1 MIQGI
6 IRSLCIAGVLVFT
19 ALFSAGCSDN
29 QKAVNLYVDAVMLN
43 DMAETNQAVAKLN
56 EATSANPKFS
66 IAYSLLGQIYQQMN
80 DNSKSA
86 NAYEKAIAI
95 NKWSYRDYLNLGKVY
110 LAMQKF
116 NSAVKAYVRATEI
129 KPDAAPAHLGAA
141 ESYYELKDYKNALK
155 YGKRAS
161 QLDPNQAQ
169 IMQVLGT
176 IYDAQKDYEQ
186 AIASYKRA
194 IELNSNQPKVMNLL
208 AQAYL
213 RAGQFEPA
221 YELLGSVVAV
231 EPTSAAYQHLGYAAM
246 KLKKFDEA
254 IANYRKSAELAPN
267 DAAAYKGL
275 GVAIMVAATQN
286 NDETLKIEAIAQWQK
301 SLELE
306 SDQPK
311 LRALLRKYQP

>member
-1 MIQGI
+1 MVQGI
-6 IRSLCIAGVLVFT
+6 IRSFSVACVLVFIVLLT
-19 ALFSAGCSDN
+19 GCSNN

-56 EATSANPKFS
+56 EATGANPQFS

-80 DNSKSA
+80 DYPKSA
-86 NAYEKAIAI
+86 NSYEKATAI

-110 LAMQKF
+110 QAMQKF
-116 NSAVKAYVRATEI
+116 NAAIKAYVRATEI
-129 KPDAAPAHLGAA
+129 KPNAVPAHLGAA

-155 YGKRAS
+155 YGQRAK

-169 IMQVLGT
+169 VMQVLGN

-194 IELNSNQPKVMNLL
+194 LELDANQPKVMRSL
-208 AQAYL
+208 AEAYL

-221 YELLGSVVAV
+221 YELLVSAAAA
-231 EPTSAAYQHLGYAAM
+231 EPTAAVYQHLGYAAM
-246 KLKKFDEA
+246 KLKKNDEA
-254 IANYRKSAELAPN
+254 IAAYRKSVELTPT

-275 GVAIMVAATQN
+275 GVALMVAANQN
-286 NDETLKIEAIAQWQK
+286 NDEKIKAEAIAQWQK
-301 SLELE
+301 SLELQ

-311 LRALLRKYQP
+311 LRELLRKYQP

>member
-1 MIQGI
+1 MVQGI
-6 IRSLCIAGVLVFT
+6 IRSLFIAGVFVFT
-19 ALFSAGCSDN
+19 VLFSAGCSDN

-56 EATSANPKFS
+56 EATTANPKFS

-80 DNSKSA
+80 DYPKSV
-86 NAYEKAIAI
+86 NAYEKSTAI

-110 LAMQKF
+110 QAMQKF
-116 NSAVKAYVRATEI
+116 NAAVKAYVRATEI
-129 KPDAAPAHLGAA
+129 KPNAAPAHLGAA

-169 IMQVLGT
+169 VMQVLGN
-176 IYDAQKDYEQ
+176 IYDAQKDYDQ

-194 IELNSNQPKVMNLL
+194 LELDSNQPKVMKSL
-208 AQAYL
+208 AEAYL
-213 RAGQFEPA
+213 RAGQFDGA
-221 YELLGSVVAV
+221 YELFTAVVAV
-231 EPTSAAYQHLGYAAM
+231 EPSNAAYQHLGYAAM

-254 IANYRKSAELAPN
+254 IAAYRKSVELATN

-275 GVAIMVAATQN
+275 GVALMVAANQN
-286 NDETLKIEAIAQWQK
+286 NDENLKADAIAQWQK
-301 SLELE
+301 SLELQ

-311 LRALLRKYQP
+311 LRELLRKYQP

>member
-1 MIQGI
+1 MTQGI
-6 IRSLCIAGVLVFT
+6 IRSLSIVSVFICT
-19 ALFSAGCSDN
+19 VLFSAGCSNN

-43 DMAETNQAVAKLN
+43 DMAETTQAVGKLN
-56 EATSANPKFS
+56 EATTANPKFS

-80 DNSKSA
+80 DYPKSS
-86 NAYEKAIAI
+86 NAYEKATSI

-110 LAMQKF
+110 QAMKKF
-116 NSAVKAYVRATEI
+116 NFAVKAYVRATEI
-129 KPDAAPAHLGAA
+129 KPNAAPAHLGAA

-161 QLDPNQAQ
+161 QLDPNQSQ
-169 IMQVLGT
+169 VMQVLGN

-194 IELNSNQPKVMNLL
+194 LELDSGQPKVMAAL

-213 RAGQFEPA
+213 RGGQFEPA
-221 YELLGSVVAV
+221 YELLASVVAL
-231 EPTSAAYQHLGYAAM
+231 EPTSAAYQHFGYAAM
-246 KLKKFDEA
+246 KLKKNDEA

-275 GVAIMVAATQN
+275 GVALMVAANQN
-286 NDETLKIEAIAQWQK
+286 NDENLKTEAIAQWQK
-301 SLELE
+301 SLELQ

-311 LRALLRKYQP
+311 LRELLRKYQP

>member
-1 MIQGI
+1 MVQGI
-6 IRSLCIAGVLVFT
+6 IRSLVIAGVFVFT
-19 ALFSAGCSDN
+19 VLFSTGCSNN
-29 QKAVNLYVDAVMLN
+29 QKAVTLYVDAVMLN
-43 DMAETNQAVAKLN
+43 DMAETNQAVSKLN
-56 EATSANPKFS
+56 EATTANPKFS

-80 DNSKSA
+80 DYPKSVT
-86 NAYEKAIAI
+86 AYEKATSI

-110 LAMQKF
+110 QAMQKF

-169 IMQVLGT
+169 VMQVLGN

-194 IELNSNQPKVMNLL
+194 LELNSNQPKVMNSL

-221 YELLGSVVAV
+221 YELLVSVTAT
-231 EPTSAAYQHLGYAAM
+231 EPTAATYQHLGYAAM
-246 KLKKFDEA
+246 KLKKNDEA
-254 IANYRKSAELAPN
+254 IAAYRKSVELAPN
-267 DAAAYKGL
+267 DATAYKGL
-275 GVAIMVAATQN
+275 GVALMVAASQN
-286 NDETLKIEAIAQWQK
+286 NDEKLKAEAIAQWQK
-301 SLELE
+301 SLELQ

-311 LRALLRKYQP
+311 LRELLRKYQP